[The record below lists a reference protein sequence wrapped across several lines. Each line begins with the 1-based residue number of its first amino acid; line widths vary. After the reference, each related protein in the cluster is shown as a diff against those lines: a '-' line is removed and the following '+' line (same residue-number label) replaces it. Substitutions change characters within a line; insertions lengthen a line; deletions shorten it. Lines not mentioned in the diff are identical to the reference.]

1 MKCRL
6 SCQWFC
12 GVLILS
18 IGTTVLA
25 AQRPVVNKAAR
36 LAQYGQVELMRDAWG
51 VPHVFSASDQGAFYG
66 QGYACAQDRGF
77 QMYYFLR
84 IIQGRLAEVVGDV
97 AKLKKGRPGTAAQS
111 DELMRTFGFAH
122 AAQEAAEHLDA
133 ETLAMLKAYCQG
145 VNDYFADNPGR
156 EHPLFAKL
164 GLEREPWTPEACILS
179 WWHMAQFFAK
189 NGLNDSPSFELP
201 NRNRPG
207 APQVGPDDDAA
218 VVRREDVSEAW
229 IQRVT
234 EFVQSHGL
242 LPKSSPGPDDPN
254 PKFSHA
260 WVIGGSKTTTGAA
273 VLISDPQTPVW
284 NPNMFYEFHF
294 KGKTFNARGIGVPG
308 SPLILIGFNQSVAWG
323 VTALGADQADLFLL
337 KTDAARPN
345 QYEVDGQ
352 WLDMKV
358 REETI
363 KIKDGEARRIKVR
376 HTLFGPVVSN
386 WVQRN
391 SRGQQFALM
400 RVPMAETDRD
410 TIQAALPMFRAT
422 TCDQFAQALPRWRFP
437 TANCVFG
444 DAKGNIGYWSLGAL
458 PVRSV
463 LSQHGGSTAQDG
475 RTRRGAWQGM
485 IPYDLLPHVM
495 NPKRGYLVTAN
506 HRTIQS
512 FYKMPFGTMTGSG
525 GDTDR
530 GLRIKELIQE
540 HMATHETFSP
550 EDVLAMQDDCVS
562 VWKREIAHLGFVL
575 LARKDTRLSKDAAL
589 ALAYLQPWYR
599 AGAAMD
605 AHVRG
610 TELAE
615 KISVIF
621 RGGNY
626 GIVAK
631 YGGGVSGLARF
642 AKATRQRFD
651 RDPATE
657 VTDDEAIFCST
668 LLGNAWMQCVRAY
681 GDDTNQWQMKAVK
694 SRTAQRMPYLGSL
707 DGFPG
712 LDPTLDVSVPHLRTF
727 DGSTILSQRAQTYTQ
742 FVPLHEVDA
751 ALSILPPGTS
761 EDPASPFRFSTLAH
775 WSQGTLH
782 PAPLSRAASETI
794 MVSIKDLTETPPR
807 PRRVR
812 SAPRAPQRP
821 QAVRKP
827 LPGKSPSDPILQ
839 SAIRYLN
846 RSERTEPEVQ
856 AKLEELSRYVQG
868 HDDRKA
874 ELVDG
879 LKLFI
884 HLMTE
889 SQAGRMPISYGTTRT
904 LEQVEVFYGRLMSP
918 KRR

>member
-1 MKCRL
+1 MKCR
-6 SCQWFC
+6 SACQWFC
-12 GVLILS
+12 VVLMLS
-18 IGTTVLA
+18 VSPAVLA
-25 AQRPVVNKAAR
+25 AQRSAVNKTAR
-36 LAQYGQVELMRDAWG
+36 LAQYGQVELLRDAWG
-51 VPHVFSASDQGAFYG
+51 VPHVFSQSDQGAFYG

-111 DELMRTFGFAH
+111 DELMRVFGFAR
-122 AAQEAAEHLDA
+122 AAQEAAECLDA

-145 VNDYFADNPGR
+145 VNDYFAQNSGR
-156 EHPLFAKL
+156 EHPLFAAL
-164 GLEREPWTPEACILS
+164 RLEREPWTPEACVLS

-189 NGLNDSPSFELP
+189 NGLNDPPSFELP
-201 NRNRPG
+201 NRRPG

-229 IQRVT
+229 IERVNQ
-234 EFVQSHGL
+234 FVQSHGL
-242 LPKSSPGPDDPN
+242 LPKSSPGPDDPD

-273 VLISDPQTPVW
+273 VLVSDPQTPVW
-284 NPNMFYEFHF
+284 NPNMFYEFHM

-308 SPLILIGFNQSVAWG
+308 SPLILIGFNPSVAWG
-323 VTALGADQADLFLL
+323 ITALGADQADLFLL
-337 KTDAARPN
+337 KTDPKRPD

-358 REETI
+358 WEDTIQIKGGKTRRVTLRETI
-363 KIKDGEARRIKVR
+363 
-376 HTLFGPVVSN
+376 FGPVVSD
-386 WVQRN
+386 WVQRRP
-391 SRGQQFALM
+391 SAQQVALR

-422 TCDQFAQALPRWRFP
+422 TCDQFAQALPKWRFP

-458 PVRSV
+458 PVRSA
-463 LSQHGGSTAQDG
+463 LSKHGGGTAQDG
-475 RTRRGAWQGM
+475 STRQGAWQGM

-512 FYKMPFGTMTGSG
+512 FYQMPFGNMTGSG

-530 GLRIKELIQE
+530 GLRIKELILD
-540 HMATHETFSP
+540 HLATHETFSP

-562 VWKREIAHLGFVL
+562 VWKREIARLGFAL
-575 LARKDTRLSKDAAL
+575 LVREDPRLSKNAAL
-589 ALAYLQPWYR
+589 ALRHLQRWYS

-605 AHVRG
+605 THVRG

-615 KISVIF
+615 KMSVIF

-642 AKATRQRFD
+642 AKATSQRFNV
-651 RDPATE
+651 DPATE
-657 VTDDEAIFCST
+657 VTEDEAIFCSAV
-668 LLGNAWMQCVRAY
+668 LGNAWMQCARAY
-681 GDDTNQWQMKAVK
+681 GDDPDQWQMKAIT
-694 SRTAQRMPYLGSL
+694 SRAAQRMPYMGSL

-712 LDPTLDVSVPHLRTF
+712 LDNRDIPVPHLKTY
-727 DGSTILSQRAQTYTQ
+727 DGSTILSQRAQAYTQ
-742 FVPLHEVDA
+742 FVPLHDVDA

-761 EDPASPFRFSTLAH
+761 EDPASPFQFSTYAH
-775 WSQGTLH
+775 WSQGKLH
-782 PAPLSRAASETI
+782 PAPLSREASNAI
-794 MVSIKDLTETPPR
+794 MVSVKNLLETPRR
-807 PRRVR
+807 PGR
-812 SAPRAPQRP
+812 QLQERP
-821 QAVRKP
+821 AQAVRQP
-827 LPGKSPSDPILQ
+827 LPGKSPDDPTLQ

-846 RSERTEPEVQ
+846 RPERTEPEVQ
-856 AKLEELSRYVQG
+856 AKIQALSLYIRG
-868 HDDRKA
+868 DAARRA
-874 ELVDG
+874 ELVQG
-879 LKLFI
+879 LELFI
-884 HLMTE
+884 HLMKE
-889 SQAGRMPISYGTTRT
+889 SQAGRLSVSYGTPET
-904 LEQVEVFYGRLMSP
+904 LAQVEPFYRRLTAAAQ
-918 KRR
+918 K

>member
-1 MKCRL
+1 MRCR
-6 SCQWFC
+6 SFCQCFC
-12 GVLILS
+12 GVLILTVT
-18 IGTTVLA
+18 TTVFS
-25 AQRPVVNKAAR
+25 AQRPVVNRAAR
-36 LAQYGQVELMRDAWG
+36 LAQYGQVELLRDAWG
-51 VPHVFSASDQGAFYG
+51 VPHVFSESDQGAFYG
-66 QGYACAQDRGF
+66 QGYACAEDRGF

-97 AKLKKGRPGTAAQS
+97 AKLRKGRPGTAAQS
-111 DELMRTFGFAH
+111 DELMRTFGFAS
-122 AAQEAAEHLDA
+122 AAREAAEHLDT

-145 VNDYFADNPGR
+145 VNDYFAANSGR
-156 EHPLFAKL
+156 EHPLFAEL
-164 GLEREPWTPEACILS
+164 GLDREPWTPEACILS

-201 NRNRPG
+201 NRNRAG

-218 VVRREDVSEAW
+218 VVHREDVSEAW
-229 IQRVT
+229 IQRVN

-260 WVIGGSKTTTGAA
+260 WVIGGRKTTTGAA

-284 NPNMFYEFHF
+284 NPNMFYEFHL

-337 KTDAARPN
+337 KTDATRPN

-352 WLDMKV
+352 WLDMTV

-363 KIKDGEARRIKVR
+363 KIKDGETRRIEVR

-386 WVQRN
+386 WVQRRP
-391 SRGQQFALM
+391 RGQEFALM

-422 TCDQFAQALPRWRFP
+422 TCDQFSKALPKWRFP

-458 PVRSV
+458 PVRSA
-463 LSQHGGSTAQDG
+463 LSAHGGSTAQDG
-475 RTRRGAWQGM
+475 RTRRGDWQGM

-512 FYKMPFGTMTGSG
+512 FYRMPFGNMTGSG

-530 GLRIKELIQE
+530 GLRIKELIHE
-540 HMATHETFSP
+540 HLAVHKTFAP

-575 LARKDTRLSKDAAL
+575 LARKDPRLSQDAAL
-589 ALAYLQPWYR
+589 ALAHLQPWYS

-605 AHVRG
+605 THVRG

-642 AKATRQRFD
+642 AKATSQRFEA
-651 RDPATE
+651 DPGTE
-657 VTDDEAIFCST
+657 VTEDEAAFCST
-668 LLGNAWMQCVRAY
+668 VLGNAWMQCVRAY
-681 GDDTNQWQMKAVK
+681 GEDPDQWQMKAVK

-712 LDPTLDVSVPHLRTF
+712 LDPDLDVSVPHLRTY

-742 FVPLHEVDA
+742 FVPLHEIDA
-751 ALSILPPGTS
+751 SLSILPPGTS
-761 EDPASPFRFSTLAH
+761 EDPASPFRFSTLAD
-775 WSQGTLH
+775 WSQGKLH
-782 PAPLSRAASETI
+782 PAPLSRAASEAI
-794 MVSIKDLTETPPR
+794 MVSLNDLTETPER
-807 PRRVR
+807 PGRVR

-821 QAVRKP
+821 QAVRQP
-827 LPGKSPSDPILQ
+827 LPGKSPEDPILQ

-846 RSERTEPEVQ
+846 RSERTEQEVQ

-874 ELVDG
+874 ELKDG

-884 HLMTE
+884 HLMKE
-889 SQAGRMPISYGTTRT
+889 SQAGRMSVSYGTRQT
-904 LEQVEVFYGRLMSP
+904 LKQVETFYQRLTSP
-918 KRR
+918 EPR